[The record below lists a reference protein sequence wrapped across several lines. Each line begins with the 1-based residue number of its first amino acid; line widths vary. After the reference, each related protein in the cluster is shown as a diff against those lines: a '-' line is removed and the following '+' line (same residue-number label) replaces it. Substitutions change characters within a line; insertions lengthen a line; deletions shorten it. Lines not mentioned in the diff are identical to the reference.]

1 MNLASIRVKLLLACM
16 VSGFALQTGFAQRN
30 VRDSVVFSPEII
42 FHGGFQRPSFDMEE
56 RFGDNA
62 TIGLAFLIKDKKNWI
77 YGAESSYIF
86 GGTVKE
92 PGLLQNLRTESG
104 EILDNEGRI
113 STVLIQERGY
123 SINLSFGRVFNFTG
137 PNPNCGIMFKAG
149 LGFIQHKIRFEHQIN
164 EINQLEG
171 DYLQGYDRLTN
182 GLMLSQFLGYH
193 YMSNSR
199 LANFLIGLEV
209 VEGFTQG
216 RRDLN
221 YDTGTTDT
229 EARFDLLYGVRIGW
243 IVPLYQRQPELF
255 YTH

>member
-1 MNLASIRVKLLLACM
+1 
-16 VSGFALQTGFAQRN
+16 
-30 VRDSVVFSPEII
+30 
-42 FHGGFQRPSFDMEE
+42 
-56 RFGDNA
+56 
-62 TIGLAFLIKDKKNWI
+62 
-77 YGAESSYIF
+77 
-86 GGTVKE
+86 
-92 PGLLQNLRTESG
+92 
-104 EILDNEGRI
+104 
-113 STVLIQERGY
+113 
-123 SINLSFGRVFNFTG
+123 
-137 PNPNCGIMFKAG
+137 
-149 LGFIQHKIRFEHQIN
+149 
-164 EINQLEG
+164 
-171 DYLQGYDRLTN
+171 
-182 GLMLSQFLGYH
+182 MLSQFLGYH